1 MAVQIAKR
9 ITDRMKLH
17 AIAAKLRVPDYEVP
31 GREGQTRDRRVT
43 DAAFDVIK
51 TWRERTTDDR
61 EAYRTMVR
69 VLTQL
74 EERRILWQ
82 VMGVKS

>member
-17 AIAAKLRVPDYEVP
+17 AIAAKLRVPDYEVD
-31 GREGQTRDRRVT
+31 GFLEGKDRRVT